1 MRNEHT
7 KYDPYKNIS
16 GGTIK
21 WYIGLLLNIIEWMDN
36 ITHTP
41 EYNFIRLYLRFTY
54 REITIEFK
62 NSIFSF
68 QITLSRS

>member
-7 KYDPYKNIS
+7 EYDPYKNIS
-16 GGTIK
+16 DGTIK